1 MGNFRMRPSP
11 RIIREAKTLATEKV
25 PGINAVQSADCFNH
39 FAVTVLGPPGSPY
52 EGGTYHADLLLPEDY
67 PMSPPKVLFNT
78 QIYHPNIDMQGR
90 VCLDIL
96 KKNWTPAL
104 QIRSVLL
111 SIQALLA
118 EPDPEDFLNIEAAD
132 LWKKDPTAAVQKA
145 RDWNKKYAMN

>member
-1 MGNFRMRPSP
+1 
-11 RIIREAKTLATEKV
+11 
-25 PGINAVQSADCFNH
+25 
-39 FAVTVLGPPGSPY
+39 
-52 EGGTYHADLLLPEDY
+52 
-67 PMSPPKVLFNT
+67 MSPPKVLFNT

-118 EPDPEDFLNIEAAD
+118 EPDPDDFLNIEAAD
-132 LWKKDPTAAVQKA
+132 LWKKDPSAAVQKG
-145 RDWNKKYAMN
+145 KSFF